1 MRERFTSLFSDPID
15 GSPVTLSIFKKDND
29 HVVDGLLESASGWY
43 PIIDGVPRFL
53 VGELRQNMLQE
64 KLSFFRVY
72 GDQLT
77 DLVKTEWRSAIA
89 AIADLDAFLAHQKKT
104 GESFA
109 YEWKYIYRE
118 NNYEKQNFFHFLSP
132 FAKEVDLAEKRMLD
146 IGCGSGRFTKWA
158 ALSGAEAAIG
168 SDLGE
173 SVAVAYEMTKDLP
186 NACIIQADIYA
197 MPFQRAFDFAYS
209 IGVLHHLP
217 EPKKGFLSLPKV
229 LKSGGRF
236 LIWVYNRRNNG
247 RALYFYE
254 PLRAILRHL
263 PKPLLYKLC
272 YLPGGIVHGINL
284 FGRWIATIGFPDL
297 EKKLPFAYYRHFPFN
312 MKLNDA
318 FDVLAT
324 PKSNYYFVEEI
335 ETWFRDAH
343 LKDIQSFEHPEAGI
357 TCTGIKGND

>member
-1 MRERFTSLFSDPID
+1 MRERFIGLFSDPLD
-15 GSPVTLSIFKKDND
+15 GSSVTLSAFKKDGD
-29 HVVDGLLESASGWY
+29 HVLDGLLQSDSNWY

-53 VGELRQNMLQE
+53 VGELRQNLLQE
-64 KLSFFRVY
+64 KLSFFRTY
-72 GDQLT
+72 SEKLPAP
-77 DLVKTEWRSAIA
+77 VKAEWQRAID

-132 FAKEVDLAEKRMLD
+132 FVKEADLAGKRMLD

-158 ALSGAEAAIG
+158 ALSGAEMAIG

-173 SVAVAYEMTKDLP
+173 SVAVAYEMTRELP

-197 MPFQRAFDFAYS
+197 MPFQQMFDFAYS

-217 EPKKGFLSLPKV
+217 EPKQGFLALPKA
-229 LKSGGRF
+229 LKLGGRF
-236 LIWVYNRRNNG
+236 LIWVYNRRDNW
-247 RALYFYE
+247 RALDFYE
-254 PLRAILRHL
+254 PLRAVLRHL

-272 YLPGGIVHGINL
+272 YIPGAIVHGINL
-284 FGRWIATIGFPDL
+284 FGRWLSQIGFPTL

-312 MKLNDA
+312 MKLN
-318 FDVLAT
+318 
-324 PKSNYYFVEEI
+324 
-335 ETWFRDAH
+335 
-343 LKDIQSFEHPEAGI
+343 
-357 TCTGIKGND
+357 